1 MRLARSSV
9 SLVTSGR
16 VLLRLANASRW
27 WLEET
32 AIRASLSPCA
42 CVDAHLPCGSFPVPI
57 NATRELDHWHPD
69 DWRNQIATDLYK
81 LINPMCWPRNNLRQ
95 PDEPGMMLRFFRVQ
109 DWTQFCEKLLSVS
122 FMHEYINK
130 KKHCTLFFSNIW
142 ATRVVSQHD
151 NKKKCQ
157 HQYFL
162 CWYPKAKCINMFVQ
176 HSK

>member
-130 KKHCTLFFSNIW
+130 KKKTLHTVLFKHLSH
-142 ATRVVSQHD
+142 ARCVPTR
-151 NKKKCQ
+151 
-157 HQYFL
+157 
-162 CWYPKAKCINMFVQ
+162 
-176 HSK
+176 